1 MLAAATAAGAQGPPV
16 MKLASATVNDVQHE
30 WLRKFEAAVK
40 ARAGDKLKLEIYPAS
55 QLGAIPRMV
64 EGVVTGTI
72 EAFVTPYSFLVGTEP
87 RYQIFDAIGV
97 FEGPAHLNRVLNDPQ
112 FRARSLSLGE
122 SKGLKG
128 IGSFYNSPVIVLS
141 RKPIRTLADFKGQKI
156 RVFATPLQ
164 IEPMKLLGATP
175 VPMALGEVM
184 PALQSGTIDGMLA
197 GIPVLTAMKFY
208 DAAKTV
214 TEIHPAIVVS
224 TLVANRKW
232 FDALPPDLRAAIDE
246 AGLQTD
252 REAFGFASG
261 IVERANTGWTANGG
275 QLVRLPAPEQA
286 RMMSELKALG
296 SQILSQNPQVKVEY
310 DELLKVADRVR

>member
-1 MLAAATAAGAQGPPV
+1 
-16 MKLASATVNDVQHE
+16 MKI
-30 WLRKFEAAVK
+30 
-40 ARAGDKLKLEIYPAS
+40 EIYPAS

-87 RYQIFDAIGV
+87 RYQVFDAIGV

-112 FRARSLSLGE
+112 FRPRALALGE
-122 SKGLKG
+122 AKGLKG
-128 IGSFYNSPVIVLS
+128 IGQFYNSPVIVLS
-141 RKPIRTLADFKGQKI
+141 KKPIRTLADFKGQKI

-184 PALQSGTIDGMLA
+184 PALQSGTIDGLLA

-208 DAAKTV
+208 DAAKSI

-224 TLVANRKW
+224 TLVANKRW
-232 FDALPPDLRAAIDE
+232 FDAPAEGRAGSDPRRRRGGGQGGVRVRLGDRRAREQRLDRERRAAPE
-246 AGLQTD
+246 AARPRAGED
-252 REAFGFASG
+252 DGRAE
-261 IVERANTGWTANGG
+261 ERS
-275 QLVRLPAPEQA
+275 A
-286 RMMSELKALG
+286 RRSC
-296 SQILSQNPQVKVEY
+296 
-310 DELLKVADRVR
+310 RRTRR